1 MVKGRILRLL
11 VLMAGVTGLLAVVE
25 TAANAGT
32 NVNHCEP
39 LQRI

>member
-1 MVKGRILRLL
+1 VIRGRLL
-11 VLMAGVTGLLAVVE
+11 RIVVLVAGAVGLLALFE
-25 TAANAGT
+25 TAAHAGT